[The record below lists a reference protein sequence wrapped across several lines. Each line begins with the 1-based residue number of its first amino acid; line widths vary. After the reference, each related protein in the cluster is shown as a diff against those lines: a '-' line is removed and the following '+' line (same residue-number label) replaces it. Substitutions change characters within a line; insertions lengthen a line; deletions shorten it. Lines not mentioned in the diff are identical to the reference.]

1 MSKTT
6 MKDIAK
12 KLNISINAVSLA
24 LNDKDGVSQELRM
37 QILELAVTMGYSQK
51 KLNAKTIL
59 KNKTIC
65 VMIENKK
72 KNDKYYYLD
81 ILKNLKK
88 EANIFGYRI
97 LEEYYSLD
105 NYITRNHI
113 SAQTVYS
120 THSLYQSFYSLYEYR
135 LYYYK

>member
-6 MKDIAK
+6 MKDIAE

-24 LNDKDGVSQELRM
+24 LNDKEGVSQELRM
-37 QILELAVTMGYSQK
+37 QILELAVIMGYSQK

-72 KNDKYYYLD
+72 KNKRLIASKQAHRQNKKQMHD
-81 ILKNLKK
+81 II
-88 EANIFGYRI
+88 A
-97 LEEYYSLD
+97 S
-105 NYITRNHI
+105 
-113 SAQTVYS
+113 Q
-120 THSLYQSFYSLYEYR
+120 
-135 LYYYK
+135 